1 MAQMQASRPGDADGE
16 LHTHLNALH
25 LTLQHSKPFA
35 DGPAEICPVC
45 KSSRYLNP
53 KMRFLINPEC
63 YHRMCESC
71 VDRIFS
77 QGPAPCPIAGCG
89 RTLRKA
95 RFRRQTFEDLKV
107 ERECDI
113 RARIEKIFNRRE
125 DEFTSL
131 RAYNDYLEFKEDIT
145 FNLIERVDVAATEA
159 KLAAYSAENSASI
172 GKNAV
177 LAIQEHSSLE
187 EREAAQ
193 REISRLSREAARKEE
208 EDQKQAREA
217 GRREFTQLVAAGK
230 AGPEELLRQTQKV
243 VLKKSTARRPA
254 VDKARLQQGME
265 FKSKDPFSNASGNG
279 AADPSFTIRGLK
291 APVIVEEQKPYDPF
305 GGMSMDTLYYS
316 LQAYY
321 EHPWL
326 ENARNDAVI
335 TAGGY
340 DVQEYYARAM
350 LEGNAGL
357 CCFIA
362 DEKATSDSLGMRRQ

>member
-1 MAQMQASRPGDADGE
+1 M
-16 LHTHLNALH
+16 
-25 LTLQHSKPFA
+25 
-35 DGPAEICPVC
+35 
-45 KSSRYLNP
+45 
-53 KMRFLINPEC
+53 
-63 YHRMCESC
+63 
-71 VDRIFS
+71 
-77 QGPAPCPIAGCG
+77 
-89 RTLRKA
+89 
-95 RFRRQTFEDLKV
+95 

-113 RARIEKIFNRRE
+113 RARIEKMCVLLSLPLLLIPQSMVLIRGTSSFNRRE

-159 KLAAYSAENSASI
+159 RLAAYSAENSASI

-230 AGPEELLRQTQKV
+230 AGLEGLLRPTQKV
-243 VLKKSTARRPA
+243 VLKKSTARRTVA
-254 VDKARLQQGME
+254 EKTRLLQGPE
-265 FKSKDPFSNASGNG
+265 LKTGQSKDPFSSVGKNG
-279 AADPSFTIRGLK
+279 AADPSFTILGLK
-291 APVIVEEQKPYDPF
+291 APVVMEEQKPYDPF
-305 GGMSMDTLYYS
+305 GGMSMDSLYYS
-316 LQAYY
+316 LQTYY

-340 DVQEYYARAM
+340 DIQEYYARAM

-357 CCFIA
+357 CCYIA
-362 DEKATSDSLGMRRQ
+362 DEKATTRGLGDEKAVATAGAADAAATEGDIDMSDDDT